1 MGLFD
6 NLFGGKKSYNRALSR
21 MEKGYES
28 IRQFAG
34 TEYENI
40 ISEFLKERT
49 ANAEVYSTNYRE
61 AVDRYS
67 SVMAQSR
74 EAFKAAGAEA
84 YKTLEAGRESTLA
97 LLKQETDA
105 AVARQTLSGML
116 TGLSNTTFGQAAI
129 NAVAAQ
135 GALQA
140 GAVREQYAQTLYQA
154 QMAQAGALAGMEQ
167 QAAQSLFGAGLGSAQ
182 YLSGQ
187 YQQYTTAAQAARAA
201 RLQNELQLRTTPL
214 QSRYSAEMAKA
225 TQDMAAGSAFGG
237 ALVGAGLGALGE
249 GIGSAFGGPMGG
261 QIGRQAGYQTASPFI
276 AGA

>member
-6 NLFGGKKSYNRALSR
+6 NLFGGKKAMKGALAQMESSYAQVRT
-21 MEKGYES
+21 
-28 IRQFAG
+28 FASS
-34 TEYENI
+34 EYGKLI
-40 ISEFLKERT
+40 DEFLKERT
-49 ANAEVYSTNYRE
+49 ANADVYSKNYKE

-67 SVMAQSR
+67 GVMAQSR

-84 YKTLEAGRESTLA
+84 YKTLESGRESTLA

-129 NAVAAQ
+129 NAVSAQ

-167 QAAQSLFGAGLGSAQ
+167 QAAQSLFGAGLGSAE

-187 YQQYTTAAQAARAA
+187 YQQYTSALQAARSAQ
-201 RLQNELQLRTTPL
+201 LQNELSLRLAPI
-214 QSRYSAEMAKA
+214 QSRYSAEMSKA
-225 TQDMAAGSAFGG
+225 QQDMASGNALGG
-237 ALVGAGLGALGE
+237 ALLGAGIGALAE
-249 GIGSAFGGPMGG
+249 GIGGTFGKFGSAVGGGGGGPL
-261 QIGRQAGYQTASPFI
+261 QPIVVR
-276 AGA
+276 

>member
-6 NLFGGKKSYNRALSR
+6 NLFGGASDYSAAIKR
-21 MEKGYES
+21 MEKGYG
-28 IRQFAG
+28 RVR
-34 TEYENI
+34 EYASAEYGKMI
-40 ISEFLKERT
+40 DEFLKERT
-49 ANAEVYSTNYRE
+49 ANADVYSSAYKE

-116 TGLSNTTFGQAAI
+116 TGLGNTTFGQAAI

-140 GAVREQYAQTLYQA
+140 GAVREQYAQSLYNA
-154 QMAQAGALAGMEQ
+154 QMAQAAALAGMEQ
-167 QAAQSLFGAGLGSAQ
+167 QAGQSLLGAGLGSAQ

-187 YQQYTTAAQAARAA
+187 YQQYTSALQAARGAA
-201 RLQNELQLRTTPL
+201 MQTDIGLQLKPI
-214 QSRYSAEMAKA
+214 EAKYA
-225 TQDMAAGSAFGG
+225 AQIQKAQQDMAAGNALGG
-237 ALVGAGLGALGE
+237 ALLGAGVGALAE
-249 GIGSAFGGPMGG
+249 GVGGMFGQFGSAVGGGGGGPL
-261 QIGRQAGYQTASPFI
+261 QPIVVR
-276 AGA
+276 

>member
-6 NLFGGKKSYNRALSR
+6 NLFGGKKAMKGALRR
-21 MEKGYES
+21 MEGDYAS
-28 IRQFAG
+28 VRQFASA
-34 TEYENI
+34 EYGKI
-40 ISEFLKERT
+40 IDQFLQERT
-49 ANAEVYSTNYRE
+49 ANADVYSTAYKE
-61 AVDRYS
+61 AVNKYS

-116 TGLSNTTFGQAAI
+116 TGLSNTTFGQGAI

-140 GAVREQYAQTLYQA
+140 GAVKEQYAQSLYAA

-167 QAAQSLFGAGLGSAQ
+167 QAEQTLFGAGMGRAE

-187 YQQYTTAAQAARAA
+187 YQQYTSAAQAARSAQ
-201 RLQNELQLRTTPL
+201 LQNELGLRLAPI
-214 QSRYSAEMAKA
+214 QSRYSAEMQKA
-225 TQDMAAGSAFGG
+225 QQDMAAGNALGG
-237 ALVGAGLGALGE
+237 ALLGAGIGALAE
-249 GIGSAFGGPMGG
+249 GVGGTLGKFGSSFGFGGGG
-261 QIGRQAGYQTASPFI
+261 GGGPLQPIVVR
-276 AGA
+276 

>member
-6 NLFGGKKSYNRALSR
+6 NLFGGKDRFRGALRR
-21 MEKGYES
+21 MEQDYSSVRE
-28 IRQFAG
+28 FAG
-34 TEYENI
+34 AEYGKI
-40 ISEFLKERT
+40 IDEFLKERT
-49 ANAEVYSTNYRE
+49 ANADIYSKNYRE

-129 NAVAAQ
+129 SSVAAQ

-167 QAAQSLFGAGLGSAQ
+167 QAAQSLFGAGLGSAE

-187 YQQYTTAAQAARAA
+187 YQQYTTAAQAARSAQ
-201 RLQNELQLRTTPL
+201 LQNELQLRLLPI
-214 QSRYSAEMAKA
+214 QSRYAAQMSKA
-225 TQDMAAGSAFGG
+225 QQDMASGNALGG
-237 ALVGAGLGALGE
+237 ALLGAGIGALSE
-249 GIGSAFGGPMGG
+249 GVGGMFGQFGSAVGGGGGGPL
-261 QIGRQAGYQTASPFI
+261 QPIVVK
-276 AGA
+276 

>member
-6 NLFGGKKSYNRALSR
+6 NLFGGKRSMRRALNR
-21 MEKGYES
+21 MEQGYGEVRS
-28 IRQFAG
+28 FASA
-34 TEYENI
+34 EYGKLI
-40 ISEFLKERT
+40 DEFLKERT
-49 ANAEVYSTNYRE
+49 ANAEVYSSNYRE

-129 NAVAAQ
+129 NAVSAQ

-167 QAAQSLFGAGLGSAQ
+167 QAAQSLFGAGLGSAE

-187 YQQYTTAAQAARAA
+187 YQQYTSAAQAARSA
-201 RLQNELQLRTTPL
+201 RLQNELQLRLAPL

-225 TQDMAAGSAFGG
+225 QQDMAAGNAFGG
-237 ALVGAGLGALGE
+237 ALLGAGIGALAE
-249 GIGSAFGGPMGG
+249 GVQTMLPKFGNFGGGG
-261 QIGRQAGYQTASPFI
+261 GGPLQPIVVR
-276 AGA
+276 

>member
-1 MGLFD
+1 MGLFS
-6 NLFGGKKSYNRALSR
+6 NLFGGKRDYRAAINR
-21 MEKGYES
+21 MESGYAEVRTYS
-28 IRQFAG
+28 SA
-34 TEYENI
+34 EYGKLI
-40 ISEFLKERT
+40 DEFLKERT

-97 LLKQETDA
+97 LLKQDTDA

-129 NAVAAQ
+129 NAVSAQ

-187 YQQYTTAAQAARAA
+187 YQQYTAAAQAAREANIQQQLA
-201 RLQNELQLRTTPL
+201 LRTRPIE
-214 QSRYSAEMAKA
+214 SRYAAE
-225 TQDMAAGSAFGG
+225 TQQAMQSMQAGQAFGG
-237 ALVGAGLGALGE
+237 ALLGAGVGALAE
-249 GIGSAFGGPMGG
+249 GIGGMLPKFGNFGGGG
-261 QIGRQAGYQTASPFI
+261 GGGPLQPIVVR
-276 AGA
+276 

>member
-6 NLFGGKKSYNRALSR
+6 NLFGGKKAMKGALRS
-21 MEKGYES
+21 MEKSYASVRE
-28 IRQFAG
+28 FAG
-34 TEYENI
+34 TEYGKI
-40 ISEFLKERT
+40 IDEFLNERT
-49 ANAEVYSTNYRE
+49 ANAEVYSRNYRE

-129 NAVAAQ
+129 SSVAAQ

-167 QAAQSLFGAGLGSAQ
+167 QAAQSLFGAGLGSAE

-201 RLQNELQLRTTPL
+201 RLQNELQLRMAPI
-214 QSRYSAEMAKA
+214 QSRYSAEMSKA
-225 TQDMAAGSAFGG
+225 QQDMASGNAIGG
-237 ALVGAGLGALGE
+237 ALLGAGIGALAE
-249 GIGSAFGGPMGG
+249 GIGGSFGQFGSAVGGGGGGPL
-261 QIGRQAGYQTASPFI
+261 QPIVVR
-276 AGA
+276 